1 MTIVTEER
9 VFDFL
14 LVLLWPI
21 MAVVCLAGCLLL
33 AVTGRTA

>member
-9 VFDFL
+9 VFDAL

-21 MAVVCLAGCLLL
+21 MAVVCLAGYLLL
-33 AVTGRTA
+33 AVNGRTA